1 MAKIRRPAR
10 TATLERIGRAYSQ
23 CARTYSHPAM
33 ARFDEPQDPL
43 FARIN
48 TSVGF
53 DRRLWREDIAGSR
66 VHAAGLARAGVIEA
80 EELTELERGLD
91 AVAAELE
98 AGDFEFLDT
107 DEDIHMAVERR

>member
-33 ARFDEPQDPL
+33 ARFDQPQDPL

-53 DRRLWREDIAGSR
+53 DRRLWREDIEGSR
-66 VHAAGLARAGVIEA
+66 VHAAGLERAGVITA
-80 EELTELERGLD
+80 EELAEWDRGLE
-91 AVAAELE
+91 AIAGELE
-98 AGDFEFLDT
+98 AGEFAFIET
-107 DEDIHMAVERR
+107 D